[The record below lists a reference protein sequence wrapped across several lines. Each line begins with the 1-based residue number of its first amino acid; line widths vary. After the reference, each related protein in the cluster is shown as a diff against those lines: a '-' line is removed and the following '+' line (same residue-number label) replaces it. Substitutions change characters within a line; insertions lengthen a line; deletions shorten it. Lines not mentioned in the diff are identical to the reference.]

1 MSRQLFMGAFMYVP
15 ATFEEKRTPVLHGF
29 MRAQPF
35 ASLITLGSS
44 GLFASHLPLVL
55 DDAVAPLGIL
65 RGHLSRANAQ
75 WRDLSAA
82 VQPLAIFA
90 GPHHYITPNWYP
102 EKESSGKVVPTW
114 NYAVIHAYGNLRI
127 IEDPDWLLAN
137 VTSLTTIHEASSPSP
152 WKVSDAPA
160 DYISSMLKGIVGVE
174 IPIDRLEGK
183 WKVSQNRSEM
193 DRRGV
198 AHGLRTLDTPENRAM
213 EDLISSTFAS

>member
-1 MSRQLFMGAFMYVP
+1 MYVP
-15 ATFEEKRTPVLHGF
+15 AAFEEKRIPVLHDF
-29 MRAQPF
+29 IRAQPF

-75 WRDLSAA
+75 WREISAA
-82 VQPLAIFA
+82 VQSLAIFA

-160 DYISSMLKGIVGVE
+160 DYISSMLKGIVGLE
-174 IPIDRLEGK
+174 FHIERLEGK
-183 WKVSQNRSEM
+183 WKLNQNRPEM
-193 DRRGV
+193 DRRAV
-198 AHGLRTLDTPENRAM
+198 AEGLHALNTPESLAM
-213 EDLISSTFAS
+213 EDLVRNTFARQSAQQNDPE